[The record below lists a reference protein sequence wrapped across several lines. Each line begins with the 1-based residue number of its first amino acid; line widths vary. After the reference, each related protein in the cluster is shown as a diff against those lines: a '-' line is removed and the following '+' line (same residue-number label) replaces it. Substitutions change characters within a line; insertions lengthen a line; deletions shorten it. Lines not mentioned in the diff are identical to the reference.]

1 MFMEEFDTNQ
11 DGKVSWEEF
20 RSAMGKLKERVAA
33 KAQNAKEYKSFNKMR
48 DDRVKHKR
56 MDKELN
62 DKYKLPMTFNQ
73 SVGFYTKDKTSMDI
87 IKQQRRPIN
96 KCAETKYAEEMI
108 KTGIHFS

>member
-1 MFMEEFDTNQ
+1 MEEFDANK

-20 RSAMGKLKERVAA
+20 KQAIGRIKENVTNKA
-33 KAQNAKEYKSFNKMR
+33 KNAKEYASFNKMK
-48 DDRVKHKR
+48 DDRFKHRR

-87 IKQQRRPIN
+87 IK
-96 KCAETKYAEEMI
+96 
-108 KTGIHFS
+108 